1 MLVNVKLQ
9 YSAAHSTHPYFTLD
23 PTAPLECRDV
33 ETGMR
38 GEILEETQHHPRSGH
53 FRCPRFRA
61 LSRRLAAR
69 GSRVHRI
76 ARGGAYFYRLEVRGT
91 ALRALKRSGDRLSA
105 VVNTFEMFAV
115 KRRVRAKKKTNCYM
129 LLVRFRFS

>member
-76 ARGGAYFYRLEVRGT
+76 ARGGAYFYRLEQ
-91 ALRALKRSGDRLSA
+91 LK
-105 VVNTFEMFAV
+105 
-115 KRRVRAKKKTNCYM
+115 
-129 LLVRFRFS
+129 